1 MPSAQQGTAEAC
13 PPVVGGSGAETLQQ
27 QQQLAA
33 ARALCE
39 RANASFCAR
48 RDAEAVRLYT
58 HALAG
63 IPSLDSDPA
72 AGETATGAPTL
83 PLPAG
88 PIATECLELRVC
100 LLSNRSAALMRQDD
114 WAGALADAELAL
126 VLSQPSAAA
135 ASASLATLKAKC
147 QYCKALALLL
157 LQRPGEA
164 LAVASEDAAMTEL
177 RRDAECMLAEQRDGR
192 YDLVAMEAEA
202 AAAYGSSS
210 SSVVPLSRRRHA
222 DFESAGIRCTEVG
235 GAKGRAMVACSELP
249 AGSLIMASRAFV
261 PPVKTQLLNQLR
273 ASRNGFSDS
282 GNLASNQYLLPPSNY
297 LLKLSE
303 SVLLADRSPVHPAR
317 HNLNI
322 TLKRAE

>member
-1 MPSAQQGTAEAC
+1 
-13 PPVVGGSGAETLQQ
+13 
-27 QQQLAA
+27 
-33 ARALCE
+33 
-39 RANASFCAR
+39 
-48 RDAEAVRLYT
+48 
-58 HALAG
+58 
-63 IPSLDSDPA
+63 
-72 AGETATGAPTL
+72 
-83 PLPAG
+83 
-88 PIATECLELRVC
+88 
-100 LLSNRSAALMRQDD
+100 
-114 WAGALADAELAL
+114 
-126 VLSQPSAAA
+126 
-135 ASASLATLKAKC
+135 
-147 QYCKALALLL
+147 
-157 LQRPGEA
+157 
-164 LAVASEDAAMTEL
+164 MTEL

-249 AGSLIMASRAFV
+249 TGSLIMASRAFM